1 MITIPFLLVVV
12 ALILLVVA
20 LITHLTR
27 THGGLA
33 LPLTIVAGICISVAL
48 LIGWMGVGY
57 VHFAPVR

>member
-1 MITIPFLLVVV
+1 MFSVPFTLVVL
-12 ALILLVVA
+12 ALVLLIIALVV
-20 LITHLTR
+20 HLTR

-33 LPLTIVAGICISVAL
+33 LPLTIVAGICITVAL